1 MPDSGTA
8 ATPDGADTDTDA
20 DAARRLHRRAD
31 GVGAVALA
39 LLFGAMA
46 VLAPAGFAT
55 PAAWVFAV
63 VATASGAAYLWHHP
77 RGPATP
83 WRWLWLA
90 FQSTLLAA
98 LFYGANEALDL
109 LRPPGRRNL
118 PYATV
123 FGLELW
129 TLFCPLLTAV
139 ALAGGVRAAWLARAV
154 RRPVSRA

>member
-8 ATPDGADTDTDA
+8 ATPNGADTGT

-39 LLFGAMA
+39 LLFAA
-46 VLAPAGFAT
+46 VAAFAPAGFAT
-55 PAAWVFAV
+55 PAAWAFAV
-63 VATASGAAYLWHHP
+63 VATAAGAASLWHHP
-77 RGPATP
+77 HGPATP

-90 FQSTLLAA
+90 FQSVLLAA

-109 LRPPGRRNL
+109 LRPPGRRDL

-129 TLFCPLLTAV
+129 TLFCPLLSGV

-154 RRPVSRA
+154 CRPVSRA